1 MRYSFH
7 LVIDG
12 TRAVAFAKLAQA
24 CTLSTDTAR
33 CWATAPPSSPPKR
46 RRGLLVTQ
54 KAKQINNAYESRCS
68 S

>member
-33 CWATAPPSSPPKR
+33 CWATAPKVLGDGAPQQPS
-46 RRGLLVTQ
+46 
-54 KAKQINNAYESRCS
+54 
-68 S
+68 